1 MCSTRYQDISNL
13 VSDIASV
20 DAVNM
25 LAGLVF
31 GLLPVDEVQ
40 SPGLDFAVNES
51 ACEGGHD
58 LFGFLVALGL
68 ACCEL
73 ITHISVQF

>member
-1 MCSTRYQDISNL
+1 MCSTRYQDINNL

-20 DAVNM
+20 DAINV
-25 LAGLVF
+25 LACLVF
-31 GLLPVDEVQ
+31 GLLLVNEVQ

-51 ACEGGHD
+51 TCKAGHD

-68 ACCEL
+68 ACEL
-73 ITHISVQF
+73 ITQVSVQF